1 MLHLGV
7 GPWRPGACATALIPS
22 LTGTID
28 QSEELFMVCR
38 SACGRVGMTRVVRQA
53 LAGLLAVAG
62 VVAVPEPAQAVPPR
76 RLARRGVIVVV
87 PPAAA
92 AGAPAASPI
101 ASVPAPIVVG
111 PGPRPWRR
119 LLAAPPAP
127 DPAVA
132 RQLPAAAAAIASALA
147 AQAGGSSAPAVAPT
161 SSAAPQ
167 PAVPKPAGA
176 AAASATPTPSRPA
189 PAIAAT
195 KQQPPIA
202 VAEEIPVPQPV
213 AAPETAAAAAAHPE
227 HVAFTPGWYA
237 AHPQAWRP
245 AEQPID
251 WWQVPETATIVD
263 WLGEQV
269 RPAAGTA
276 ADATAVTAAGGES
289 VGADGLRS
297 VLVLPAGHANQAAPA
312 AAAGEWL
319 PLGVFAVVPRGVA
332 AEQATQ
338 YQQLLV
344 DRSGVIRGNL
354 YDDVSGTVQPIEGTI
369 DRTAL
374 TASWAVKG
382 SGSKF
387 TLPVGALATPPRLA
401 SVTAGGRPRDV
412 ELVPVSRP

>member
-1 MLHLGV
+1 
-7 GPWRPGACATALIPS
+7 
-22 LTGTID
+22 
-28 QSEELFMVCR
+28 
-38 SACGRVGMTRVVRQA
+38 
-53 LAGLLAVAG
+53 
-62 VVAVPEPAQAVPPR
+62 
-76 RLARRGVIVVV
+76 
-87 PPAAA
+87 
-92 AGAPAASPI
+92 
-101 ASVPAPIVVG
+101 
-111 PGPRPWRR
+111 
-119 LLAAPPAP
+119 
-127 DPAVA
+127 
-132 RQLPAAAAAIASALA
+132 
-147 AQAGGSSAPAVAPT
+147 
-161 SSAAPQ
+161 
-167 PAVPKPAGA
+167 
-176 AAASATPTPSRPA
+176 
-189 PAIAAT
+189 
-195 KQQPPIA
+195 

-213 AAPETAAAAAAHPE
+213 AASETADASAADPDI
-227 HVAFTPGWYA
+227 AFTPGWYA
-237 AHPQAWRP
+237 AHPHAWRP
-245 AEQPID
+245 VEAPAD
-251 WWQVPETATIVD
+251 WWRVPETATVVD
-263 WLGEQV
+263 WLAPQV